1 MEKTRTIASIR
12 LRLLLAP
19 LALASFIGCG
29 GSSPSLTGPSAVLG
43 SAVAL
48 SADSA
53 ESAETLLAADAGE
66 FTALGRGP
74 GNGGGKGKDKDK
86 DNDKGKDGD
95 TDRGGNG
102 NGDDNRGPAGDNRG
116 PGGGGRGPEGGD
128 RGPQED
134 DRGPGRSDDVRVV
147 GFVSGVTADTLTV
160 DGVTVAAGPGV
171 LIRRGNRVLTMA
183 DIEVGDHVQARGAM
197 EGAVLVATEIKVED
211 TGRDNDD
218 AAGVEIQGVISGLS
232 ATSGCPVVSFTIGAT
247 TVRTSATTVF
257 DDVTCA
263 TLANSA
269 LVEIHGVRQAD
280 GSILATRVDAEAGP
294 DDVRGAVF
302 EFSGAVSCPAATF
315 RVGPTLSLSTRVTTT
330 ATTVF
335 SGVTCAAL
343 ANGAHVEVEGTKQ
356 ADGSLTAALV
366 KLR

>member
-19 LALASFIGCG
+19 LALASSIGCG

-53 ESAETLLAADAGE
+53 ESAETLLAAEAGE

-74 GNGGGKGKDKDK
+74 GNGGGKDGKDKDK
-86 DNDKGKDGD
+86 DKDKDGD
-95 TDRGGNG
+95 TDRGRNG

-128 RGPQED
+128 RGPEED

-147 GFVSGVTADTLTV
+147 GFVSGVTVDTLTV

-218 AAGVEIQGVISGLS
+218 VGGVEIQGVISGLS
-232 ATSGCPVVSFTIGAT
+232 ATSGCPIVTFTIGAT
-247 TVRTSATTVF
+247 TVRTSATTLF

-280 GSILATRVDAEAGP
+280 GSILATKVDAEAGP
-294 DDVRGAVF
+294 DDVRGTVF
-302 EFSGAVSCPAATF
+302 EFSGAASCPAATF

-343 ANGAHVEVEGTKQ
+343 ANGAHLEVEGTKQ